1 MDGATENSKE
11 RQDGVNTSDGV
22 LSDLQRIA
30 SLLMNKTNGAT
41 PKMAAPNEHLC
52 KIKRICLEEFS
63 FIKIK
68 NDYCEQLNAFLSKLI
83 YNSEW

>member
-30 SLLMNKTNGAT
+30 SLLMNKTNG
-41 PKMAAPNEHLC
+41 
-52 KIKRICLEEFS
+52 
-63 FIKIK
+63 
-68 NDYCEQLNAFLSKLI
+68 
-83 YNSEW
+83 EWLLWTAECI